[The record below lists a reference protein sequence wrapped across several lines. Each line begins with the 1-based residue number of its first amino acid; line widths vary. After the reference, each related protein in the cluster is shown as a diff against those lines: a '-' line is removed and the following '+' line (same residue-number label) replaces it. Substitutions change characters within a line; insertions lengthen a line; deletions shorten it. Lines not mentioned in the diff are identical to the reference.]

1 MVYRD
6 VNRYRADAVQDARP
20 QVIMGRDTRRSLS
33 IKCGEALNGQNVGN
47 LSDGLFA

>member
-1 MVYRD
+1 MIHRD
-6 VNRYRADAVQDARP
+6 VNLYRADAVHDARP

-47 LSDGLFA
+47 PPDRRHA